1 MRPRRDYVFLI
12 LIAIAAGACGAGIA
26 FLVANKNRVE
36 VAIGETRSGVLSMRA
51 PPGTITIEMNPAY
64 KGAAAPAAA
73 VGPSPAAADWPSYNK
88 TLSSERFSD
97 LSQINTKNVANL
109 KVLCTYDTWRLT
121 AFETGL
127 IMVEGA
133 LIGTTEFDIF
143 SIDPSTCA
151 ENWRTHEEYPAYIL
165 PTNRGAAYLDG
176 MLFRGTQDGR
186 VLAYDFKTGKRLW
199 ATAIA
204 DPRKGESAPAAP
216 IAWNGLV
223 FIGNCGGDMKGGKGH
238 MFALEAKTG
247 KIVWEFF
254 LVPKVEGDTVR
265 GPLSTTPLDR
275 ASGKNEP

>member
-12 LIAIAAGACGAGIA
+12 LIAIAAGAGGAGIA
-26 FLVANKNRVE
+26 FFVANKNRVE

-51 PPGTITIEMNPAY
+51 PPGTLTIEMNPAY

-109 KVLCTYDTWRLT
+109 KVLCTYDTGRFT
-121 AFETGL
+121 SFETGL
-127 IMVEGA
+127 IMVQGS

-143 SIDPSTCA
+143 SVNPATCA

-176 MLFRGTQDGR
+176 MLFRGTEDGR

-199 ATAIA
+199 ETTIA
-204 DPRKGESAPAAP
+204 DVKKGEAVPGAP
-216 IAWNGLV
+216 IAWAGLV
-223 FIGNCGGDMKGGKGH
+223 FIGNAGGDFKGAKGH
-238 MFALEAKTG
+238 MYALDAKTG
-247 KIVWEFF
+247 KIVWQFF
-254 LVPKVEGDTVR
+254 LVPKTEGDAVR
-265 GPLSTTPLDR
+265 GPE
-275 ASGKNEP
+275 G